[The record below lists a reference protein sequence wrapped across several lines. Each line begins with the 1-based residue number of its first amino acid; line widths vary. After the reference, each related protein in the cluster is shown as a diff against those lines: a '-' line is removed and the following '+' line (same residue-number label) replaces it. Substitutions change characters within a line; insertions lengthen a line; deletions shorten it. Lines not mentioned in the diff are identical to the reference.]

1 MFFFFFRPRSLLL
14 FQPKGEPPPAG
25 QKSREKSLL
34 RCENGALSRALEGAL
49 SSPRARFESK
59 KIYWNKVFFRW
70 RRRKRKKKKKNLSPL
85 TFLLFLS
92 CPAATKKTMAPQS
105 NLSERLKAFADR
117 FAALGRPSRPGGGY
131 SGLAG
136 GGGRH
141 GDGLGAPLVGGS
153 SSEGGGY
160 YSAAAPP
167 SSRYDPPQTTAQRQ
181 QQQSYGSLDVAGGGD
196 AGAGAAVN
204 LPTQV
209 GRRWMRWGFLFFF
222 FLMGEGATFQ
232 VLLFSSLGHSPA
244 FHSAAGLFFASSSCR
259 PCREMW
265 IAKEGTR
272 RKKRR
277 SRCFI
282 RRDGAL
288 LKPIHQTSFF
298 LPLRDSRCLSFL
310 PCSASSRHDILCLVE
325 KKDRGKKLELEGGTR
340 QRSTHASNFIAV
352 SLALSLVPPPPP

>member
-1 MFFFFFRPRSLLL
+1 MATTKAQKKEKKPLSSHFSPLPFVPRRNQKNHGPAVQPQRAPQGLCRPLCRPRQALEARRRLQRARGRGRQTRGRARGAARRRVEQRGRRLLL
-14 FQPKGEPPPAG
+14 GCRSAV
-25 QKSREKSLL
+25 
-34 RCENGALSRALEGAL
+34 LSVRSAADYC
-49 SSPRARFESK
+49 A
-59 KIYWNKVFFRW
+59 
-70 RRRKRKKKKKNLSPL
+70 
-85 TFLLFLS
+85 T
-92 CPAATKKTMAPQS
+92 PAAAVLRVP
-105 NLSERLKAFADR
+105 RCR
-117 FAALGRPSRPGGGY
+117 WGGRCR
-131 SGLAG
+131 
-136 GGGRH
+136 GGGR
-141 GDGLGAPLVGGS
+141 G
-153 SSEGGGY
+153 E
-160 YSAAAPP
+160 P
-167 SSRYDPPQTTAQRQ
+167 S
-181 QQQSYGSLDVAGGGD
+181 D
-196 AGAGAAVN
+196 AGREKMDA
-204 LPTQV
+204 
-209 GRRWMRWGFLFFF
+209 MGFPFFF